1 MIMNTGNCKLHE
13 VFFLEFYGGNRF
25 ILKVA
30 DLFYCR

>member
-1 MIMNTGNCKLHE
+1 MGKLHE
-13 VFFLEFYGGNRF
+13 VFFLEFYGGKRF

>member
-1 MIMNTGNCKLHE
+1 MSNCKLHE
-13 VFFLEFYGGNRF
+13 VFFLEFYGGKGF